1 MTDPTV
7 AQKLTVF
14 LATALLR
21 FWLGTAGALIA
32 GYAAFRGALFQ
43 PGHPAFQCITIGML
57 SAGILTLVRL
67 SLRPQAVTLAL
78 AYGVLQLGI
87 AENDRWLAGL
97 AGALVGC
104 GMIVVAEIYDELAR
118 MGFRFGKFLLVGPLL
133 GGVLLAI
140 GPIAQYNTLIPFDAV
155 RPLLLQMFL
164 GVVVGD
170 GVGLGIEL
178 GELIPVGGLLRVGKS
193 AAPTIQPGS

>member
-1 MTDPTV
+1 L
-7 AQKLTVF
+7 KLTAF
-14 LATALLR
+14 LATALVR

-43 PGHPAFQCITIGML
+43 PGHPAFECITIGML
-57 SAGILTLVRL
+57 CAGIMTLVRL

-78 AYGVLQLGI
+78 GYGVLQLGI
-87 AENDRWLAGL
+87 TDSGRWAAGL
-97 AGALVGC
+97 AGALLGC
-104 GMIVVAEIYDELAR
+104 GMIVVAEIYDELAK

-140 GPIAQYNTLIPFDAV
+140 GPIVEYHDLIAFDAV
-155 RPLLLQMFL
+155 RPLLLQTFL

-178 GELIPVGGLLRVGKS
+178 GELIPTGDVLPVGKS
-193 AAPTIQPGS
+193 AAPTV